1 MKKLALTLFF
11 LMLISAAEA
20 ENLLDINWNFGSIGL
35 GINHSSDSD
44 DSIELSMAFFNFI
57 IEHTVFNL
65 GIEFNP
71 VKYWQLFK
79 WQDQPELH
87 VNGQKLSLL
96 NTSAYWDL
104 IRRKDF
110 LLGPFASV
118 NYVYALTGIDMSEAV
133 FGCGLRFSY
142 RLSDTTFFNNYNQQI
157 ISSEIGYRNFMGV
170 NKFYFAI
177 SADLLL
183 GLHYAGTGLGN
194 LQQQN
199 DRPALDIWEP

>member
-1 MKKLALTLFF
+1 MKKMGLIFFF
-11 LMLISAAEA
+11 LLLIPAVEA

-35 GINHSSDSD
+35 GMNHSSDSD
-44 DSIELSMAFFNFI
+44 DSVELTMAFFNFI
-57 IEHTVFNL
+57 IDYSVINL

-71 VKYWQLFK
+71 IKYWHLFK
-79 WQDQPELH
+79 WQNQPELH
-87 VNGQKLSLL
+87 DNGQKLSLL
-96 NTSAYWDL
+96 NTSVYWDL
-104 IRRKDF
+104 IRHKDF
-110 LLGPFASV
+110 LLGPFASI
-118 NYVYALTGIDMSEAV
+118 NYVYVLTGIDMSEAV

-183 GLHYAGTGLGN
+183 GLHYAGTGLGK
-194 LQQQN
+194 LQSQN
-199 DRPALDIWEP
+199 TRPDLDIWEP